1 MFDFDD
7 MVSSAPQH
15 EHDYLEKQKR
25 TCSTDGKHR
34 LFIELS
40 GRQPSEEGIVRE
52 SERHSQ

>member
-15 EHDYLEKQKR
+15 EHDYFRKQKR
-25 TCSTDGKHR
+25 TCSTDGKYR

-52 SERHSQ
+52 SERHNQ